1 MSGVSGVSS
10 SVAGLP
16 GSTQGVASVGGLV
29 SGLQT
34 DSIIQQLT
42 QLDQLPI
49 QQYKAQQD
57 RLNAQLSAYQ
67 EVNTRLLAVQDAA
80 SQLAT
85 PSLFASSA
93 ASSSNTGVL
102 TTDAEAGATAGQYAI
117 TVQHLARAHQVVS
130 QDFADR
136 NTTSVGT
143 GTLAITSGG
152 QTTTVTVDSSDNTLG
167 GLRDAI
173 NRANTNVGASIVQD
187 GNSSY
192 RLMIYS
198 KQTGTANALTI
209 NSTLSGGAAPTFSD
223 LQTAQDAQLQLGSGS
238 NAITT
243 TRSSNAVKDLIP
255 GVTLNLVSESPS
267 TPVTVSVSQ
276 DTGKIQAA
284 VQKFV
289 DQYNNMVDYVNQ
301 QFNFN
306 SDTQQGGTL
315 QDDFTLQQVQSQLQQ
330 VVTNS
335 IPGATTGS
343 LADVGIS
350 LGDDGKLTLNA
361 TTLQN
366 KLAADPNGV
375 TKLFALTGQTT
386 NAGVQFLDAG
396 PNTVVNGSP
405 YAVNI
410 TQAAT
415 QARVTAGAAQTG
427 PLGADET
434 LTINGAAI
442 ALTAGMTQA
451 QVLQTI
457 NAQASATGVKALAT
471 AANGTGTG
479 NYLTFLANAYGS
491 AATVSVVSSI
501 SAAGGTSTGVGNVA
515 ATPAHPG
522 GETGSGTGQPGT
534 DVAGTLNGEAA
545 SGTGQILT
553 GNSGNATTDGLQ
565 LLIAATAPGSLG
577 TVQLSNGI
585 AGAAQRTLNSIT
597 SGKNGEIPTQEDS
610 LQKDIQSLQDTID
623 QQTAV
628 STIRENQLRQEFN
641 NLETTLS
648 QLQSESSYL
657 TNQLAKL

>member
-1 MSGVSGVSS
+1 M
-10 SVAGLP
+10 
-16 GSTQGVASVGGLV
+16 
-29 SGLQT
+29 
-34 DSIIQQLT
+34 IQI
-42 QLDQLPI
+42 DQLPI
-49 QQYKAQQD
+49 QQYKAEQAA
-57 RLNAQLSAYQ
+57 LNSRLSAYQ

-80 SQLAT
+80 SQLST

-93 ASSSNTGVL
+93 ALSSNAGVL
-102 TTDAEAGATAGQYAI
+102 TAAAETGATAGQYVL

-130 QDFADR
+130 QDFADL
-136 NTTSVGT
+136 NSTSVGT
-143 GTLAITSGG
+143 GTLTIGSGG
-152 QTTTVTVDSSDNTLG
+152 QTTTVQVDGSDNTVG

-173 NRANTNVGASIVQD
+173 NRANTNVGAAIVQD

-198 KQTGTANALTI
+198 KRTGTANALTI
-209 NSTLSGGAAPTFSD
+209 NSTLSGGTGPTFSD
-223 LQTAQDAQLQLGSGS
+223 LQTAQDAQLQLGSGP
-238 NAITT
+238 NAIMT

-267 TPVTVSVSQ
+267 TPVTVNVSQ
-276 DTGKIQAA
+276 DTGKIQAV

-289 DQYNNMVDYVNQ
+289 DQYNHLVDYVNQ

-306 SDTQQGGTL
+306 ADTHQGGTL
-315 QDDFTLQQVQSQLQQ
+315 LDDFTLQQIQSRLQQ
-330 VVTNS
+330 VIANS

-350 LGDDGKLTLNA
+350 LGDDGKLTLNSA
-361 TTLQN
+361 ILQN
-366 KLAADPNGV
+366 KLAADPTGV

-386 NAGVQFLDAG
+386 NAGVQFLDAS
-396 PNTVVNGSP
+396 PSTVVNGSP

-410 TQAAT
+410 TQAAA

-427 PLGADET
+427 PLGANET
-434 LTINGAAI
+434 LTINGVAV

-457 NAQASATGVKALAT
+457 NAQSSATGVRALAT

-491 AATVSVVSSI
+491 VATASVVSSV

-522 GETGSGTGQPGT
+522 GETGSGTGQAGM

-545 SGTGQILT
+545 TGIGQILT
-553 GNSGNATTDGLQ
+553 GNSGNSTTDGLQ
-565 LLIAATAPGSLG
+565 LLIAVTAPGSLG

-585 AGAAQRTLNSIT
+585 ASAAQQTLNSIT
-597 SGKNGEIPTQEDS
+597 SGTNGEIPTQEDS

-623 QQTAV
+623 QQTAA
-628 STIRENQLRQEFN
+628 STLRENQLRQEFN
-641 NLETTLS
+641 NLETTLA
-648 QLQSESSYL
+648 QLQGESAYL
-657 TNQLAKL
+657 TSQFAKL